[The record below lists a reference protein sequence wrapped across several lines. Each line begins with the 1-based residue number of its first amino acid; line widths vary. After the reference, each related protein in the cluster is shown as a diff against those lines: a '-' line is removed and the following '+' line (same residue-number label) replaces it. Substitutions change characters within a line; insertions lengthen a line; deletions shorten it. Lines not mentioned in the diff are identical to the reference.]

1 MEGGYR
7 IRPVEFF
14 RQKLLSTKDPIEI
27 RSFLQGMAKESKDLR
42 KLIHN
47 IMWHMRGSIS
57 REEAWQLSS
66 QERHDF
72 LELIEERVK
81 AVEKTGLAIL

>member
-1 MEGGYR
+1 
-7 IRPVEFF
+7 
-14 RQKLLSTKDPIEI
+14 
-27 RSFLQGMAKESKDLR
+27 MAKEGKDLR

-57 REEAWQLSS
+57 REEAWHLSS
-66 QERHDF
+66 QERQDF

>member
-1 MEGGYR
+1 MESGYR
-7 IRPVEFF
+7 VRPFDFF
-14 RQKLLSTKDPIEI
+14 RQRLLSTKDPFEI
-27 RSFLQGMAKESKDLR
+27 RSLINGLAKEGKDLR

-57 REEAWQLSS
+57 REEAWHLSAL
-66 QERHDF
+66 ERREV
-72 LELIEERVK
+72 LELIEDRVK

>member
-1 MEGGYR
+1 M
-7 IRPVEFF
+7 
-14 RQKLLSTKDPIEI
+14 LS
-27 RSFLQGMAKESKDLR
+27 GMAKEGKDLR
-42 KLIHN
+42 KLTHN

-57 REEAWQLSS
+57 REEAWSLSP
-66 QERHDF
+66 QERLDF

>member
-1 MEGGYR
+1 
-7 IRPVEFF
+7 
-14 RQKLLSTKDPIEI
+14 
-27 RSFLQGMAKESKDLR
+27 MAKEGKDLR

-66 QERHDF
+66 QERQEF
-72 LELIEERVK
+72 LDLIEERVK